1 MRTFG
6 LNTGVGGN
14 KKKASVLLGIVRFE
28 YCPKNYESGIGE
40 VRSLIH
46 SKFGEV
52 QGVFLGMFDVW
63 FKLSKLKKS
72 DSMHRFD

>member
-28 YCPKNYESGIGE
+28 YCPKNYESDIGE
-40 VRSLIH
+40 VRSVIH

-52 QGVFLGMFDVW
+52 QKCGLRDVRCVVQ
-63 FKLSKLKKS
+63 
-72 DSMHRFD
+72 MIQV

>member
-14 KKKASVLLGIVRFE
+14 KKKASVLFSIVRFK
-28 YCPKNYESGIGE
+28 YCPKNYESDFDE
-40 VRSLIH
+40 VRSVIH

-52 QGVFLGMFDVW
+52 QGVVLGMFEVW
-63 FKLSKLKKS
+63 SK
-72 DSMHRFD
+72 